1 MPITLLV
8 PLITQVGIPLATQL
22 ISLWEKGGNVTAEQF
37 AALIAQTQVSAR
49 TVMEQQLAKAGIAI
63 DSPQGVAMLALTS

>member
-37 AALIAQTQVSAR
+37 ASLIAQTQVSAR
-49 TVMEQQLAKAGIAI
+49 TVMEQQLTKAGITI